1 MKLFH
6 SSRMML
12 VVLALFAFVGTG
24 FAQDFGLSPEDMQAL
39 MSANAL
45 SSDFSSL
52 AFDIYLDAEIAG
64 ETTSTVTTEGQGLI
78 VVGDDG
84 SFQFQLTMVGA
95 VDDLVYDMEVRV
107 VDDQFYVRGI
117 TPDGAW
123 VIGTPEDTEALLES
137 QGMPLDM
144 EALSSGDLSGLGLDD
159 SSMGAI
165 MSALSSVDPA
175 TLIAM
180 SKETTDEGDAFVIEL
195 LVNDFIN
202 SPAFIEI
209 IAAALVATEG
219 ITIEEATVSA
229 EQTAGLMVGIL
240 AETEF
245 AITQWV
251 NAEGMV
257 DETNVYVSVPV
268 GGVTADFSVVF
279 TEYNPAATVEAPEGA
294 ISFDEAFPQ

>member
-95 VDDLVYDMEVRV
+95 VDDLAYDMEVRV

>member
-209 IAAALVATEG
+209 IAATLVATEG

>member
-6 SSRMML
+6 TSRIML

-39 MSANAL
+39 MNANAL
-45 SSDFSSL
+45 SSDFTSL
-52 AFDIYLDAEIAG
+52 AFDIYLDAELAG
-64 ETTSTVTTEGQGLI
+64 ETTSTVTTEGQGLM
-78 VVGDDG
+78 VVGEDG

-95 VDDLVYDMEVRV
+95 VDDLAYDMEIRV
-107 VDDQFYVRGI
+107 IDDQFYVRGI
-117 TPDGAW
+117 TEDGAW
-123 VIGTPEDTEALLES
+123 LMANPEDAEALLES
-137 QGMPLDM
+137 QGVPFDM
-144 EALSSGDLSGLGLDD
+144 EALSSGDLSGLGVDD
-159 SSMGAI
+159 ASMGAVLG
-165 MSALSSVDPA
+165 ALSSVDPA

-209 IAAALVATEG
+209 IAAGLATTEG
-219 ITIEEATVSA
+219 ITIEEARASA
-229 EQTAGLMVGIL
+229 EQTAGLVVGIL

-245 AITQWV
+245 AVTQWV
-251 NAEGMV
+251 NEDGMV
-257 DETNVYVSVPV
+257 DETDLYVSVPV
-268 GGVTADFSVVF
+268 AGITADFSVVF

-294 ISFDEAFPQ
+294 ISFSEAFPQ